1 LTLKNP
7 GTIER
12 NAVRLARI
20 EFKDLTD
27 AKPKIPAKPLRRS
40 PPRQAEDREEF
51 FRKGWFASDEAK
63 RNFGGLCQMVNVR
76 RREVGL
82 LGSEAKPLLTLVD
95 ARSVEST
102 EQEIEISIEKAKADW
117 PAVTGAALL
126 YGSTFRIRG
135 KALMRAVLRRH
146 EVNRHPAMKYYKPPS
161 DDMPTVELVQELR
174 GLARRFDSI
183 AAVLDRRANAPK
195 GRAGFRKEQ
204 AKGGPC

>member
-1 LTLKNP
+1 MPQL
-7 GTIER
+7 
-12 NAVRLARI
+12 
-20 EFKDLTD
+20 
-27 AKPKIPAKPLRRS
+27 KIPTKPLRRS

-95 ARSVEST
+95 ARSVEPT
-102 EQEIEISIEKAKADW
+102 EQDIEISIEKAKADW

-135 KALMRAVLRRH
+135 KKLMRAVLRRH
-146 EVNRHPAMKYYKPPS
+146 EVNRHPAMRYYRPQA
-161 DDMPTVELVQELR
+161 DDMQTAELIQELR
-174 GLARRFDSI
+174 GLARRFDSL
-183 AAVLDRRANAPK
+183 AAVLDRRAKAGELAPTMKQEK
-195 GRAGFRKEQ
+195 GETK
-204 AKGGPC
+204 